1 MEGLIREQFPF
12 QNALLSRE
20 SQINKSFYDKY
31 DEQESF
37 NEKKQNHYDLPV
49 ELMLPILFTNNANA
63 SYSGI
68 EFVPE
73 RAENKEKIEFTSD
86 DRFKIKYLKFLM
98 ADKISVNMYLENC
111 IHEI

>member
-37 NEKKQNHYDLPV
+37 NEKKQNQSLFQK
-49 ELMLPILFTNNANA
+49 EL
-63 SYSGI
+63 
-68 EFVPE
+68 
-73 RAENKEKIEFTSD
+73 RKK
-86 DRFKIKYLKFLM
+86 KK
-98 ADKISVNMYLENC
+98 
-111 IHEI
+111 